1 MAALMTCLDGITYQI
16 PLIPASD
23 SVLFHYSVSN
33 RIYALGENETITVP
47 NCTESRTY
55 NVKVTLKWK
64 SAIPD
69 NVYRIYL
76 ARNASQNM
84 FSMWFN
90 AAGGYRKWCYGQSNS
105 NFVSGQTFQVTCDGI
120 DNILF
125 NYDKVESVLEYFD
138 IWIW

>member
-33 RIYALGENETITVP
+33 RIYAAGENETITVP

-64 SAIPD
+64 SAIPVD
-69 NVYRIYL
+69 GCGIYT
-76 ARNASQNM
+76 AKNANQSR
-84 FSMWFN
+84 FYTWFN
-90 AAGGYRKWCYGQSNS
+90 GSGYRKGCYGQSHS

-125 NYDKVESVLEYFD
+125 NYNKVESVLEYFD